1 MALAQMGKDGMG
13 KSGMMGDG
21 MMGSGGKGMG
31 MMGMHGPGMEM
42 GGMGEMMK
50 MMRAVSKLNLTAD
63 QTKKLQLSTLQHQ
76 KEAIPLFGQIRL
88 AGVEIQELLLAEPAN
103 LDKVKSKVK
112 GKYDAAAKLE
122 MSHLALMQEVKK
134 LLTPEQRQRLESMM
148 MEMGP
153 MMGSSSGQAQ
163 DDQALQGAPNGPTD
177 DASDSKDPHGH
188 RGVSRSSVCVAP
200 LGGAGRT
207 CDRRPTIDGRINQE
221 GGIRPTN
228 WHCRTTG
235 WCMALH
241 LYRLGTP
248 HCLILETPTCL
259 PFEEQVRLHLKALDR
274 VVTPRR

>member
-1 MALAQMGKDGMG
+1 
-13 KSGMMGDG
+13 
-21 MMGSGGKGMG
+21 

-88 AGVEIQELLLAEPAN
+88 AGVEIQELLLAEPTN

-112 GKYDAAAKLE
+112 DKYDAAAKLE

-163 DDQALQGAPNGPTD
+163 DDQPLQGAPNGPTD

-188 RGVSRSSVCVAP
+188 
-200 LGGAGRT
+200 
-207 CDRRPTIDGRINQE
+207 
-221 GGIRPTN
+221 
-228 WHCRTTG
+228 
-235 WCMALH
+235 
-241 LYRLGTP
+241 
-248 HCLILETPTCL
+248 
-259 PFEEQVRLHLKALDR
+259 
-274 VVTPRR
+274 